1 VITQLNGR
9 HLAGNAPDMLISG
22 ISRAYNNHFNPDQ
35 IAQDLNSGKYY
46 LVSFGNCHAPLLR
59 KVARV
64 NDAQQD
70 HKASAEWEIITNTH
84 SEALTSDLKF
94 LMQNVPKPAFVSA
107 TIRQE
112 AKPDNTAN
120 ASDGQQAKKEMYWVE
135 LVCEYKDPDINAVED
150 MGSLP
155 YKVTFADGT
164 TKQGYLSGGYKK
176 LSNIPAGDVEVVFGY
191 PEAEDQLKEV
201 RREIQVQL
209 NGIISDAAERAKL
222 LDEELAKNSITMQS
236 VILTGAFLDGMF
248 GPIEDFGDFC
258 AELVEEAQVR
268 FEQWDAFKGIDDYE
282 DLKDA
287 VIEKVGKAKKRY
299 LSYVAEV
306 DDVRIAVQEA
316 IFNGNVEQINEK
328 LEELATFAN
337 NQLDNIEAYG
347 AKTFSALNGSY
358 QRLSLLF
365 EDEELKDMLIQ
376 FAKDYVEVMPNVER
390 VNAGGGVA
398 TGLLLAVVSLPTTG
412 GAGAVAVL
420 GATKADKIKDLAV
433 NIKKVEELIEQK
445 MVTPPAALKGPAKT
459 EIKGQGDKHKET
471 EVKKEEKKIC
481 GYQFKG
487 TAQKC
492 KKDYNKNCPLCHKG
506 ARQKGKNKGNS
517 TTLSNRIMTQ
527 VALTEKAKNPSY
539 AIPKYKEKVKTKNHP
554 WYVKKGSL
562 QAHHIICSETVDS
575 DRWKDYFDMCGYDIN
590 CKENGVMLPNLPSLA
605 CQLAVPL
612 HRSNHNDGEAEI
624 DGKSLSYVRAVK
636 RLLLEIEKQIR
647 KNKFCSS
654 PNKIKTKLED
664 TSHRILGYLAKFEWT
679 LTYDG
684 RDYDDIST
692 AKGCSGLESISKY
705 VEKEERCES
714 RSHGYAVD
722 KTRSLRIGL

>member
-1 VITQLNGR
+1 
-9 HLAGNAPDMLISG
+9 
-22 ISRAYNNHFNPDQ
+22 
-35 IAQDLNSGKYY
+35 
-46 LVSFGNCHAPLLR
+46 LLR

-70 HKASAEWEIITNTH
+70 EKTKAEWEIITNTH
-84 SEALTSDLKF
+84 SESLTSDLKF
-94 LMQNVPKPAFVSA
+94 LIDRVPKPAFVSA

-112 AKPDNTAN
+112 AKPDNTSKA
-120 ASDGQQAKKEMYWVE
+120 AGGQQAKKETYWVE
-135 LVCEYKDPDINAVED
+135 LVCEYKDPDVNAVED

-155 YKVTFADGT
+155 YKVTFSDGS

-268 FEQWDAFKGIDDYE
+268 FEQWDAFEGIDDYE

-287 VIEKVGKAKKRY
+287 VIEKVSKAKKRY

-306 DDVRIAVQEA
+306 DEVRIAVQEA

-347 AKTFSALNGSY
+347 TKTFSALNGSY

-433 NIKKVEELIEQK
+433 NIKKAEELVEQK
-445 MVTPPAALKGPAKT
+445 MVTPPAALKGPTKT

-471 EVKKEEKKIC
+471 EVKKEEKKVC
-481 GYQFKG
+481 GYKFKG
-487 TAQKC
+487 TDKKC
-492 KKDYNKNCPLCHKG
+492 KNDYNKNCPLCHKG
-506 ARQKGKNKGNS
+506 AREKGKNKGNS
-517 TTLSNRIMTQ
+517 KTLSNRIMTQ
-527 VALTEKAKNPSY
+527 VALAKKTKDANY
-539 AIPKYKEKVKTKNHP
+539 NIPRYEEKVKTKNHP

-562 QAHHIICSETVDS
+562 QAHHIICSETVGS

-590 CKENGVMLPNLPSLA
+590 SKENGVMLPNLPSLA
-605 CQLAVPL
+605 CQLGVPL
-612 HRSNHNDGEAEI
+612 HRSNHEDGEARIGEESMNYV
-624 DGKSLSYVRAVK
+624 DGVMSL
-636 RLLLEIEKQIR
+636 LDELEEKI
-647 KNKFCSS
+647 KLNEFCSC
-654 PNKIKTKLED
+654 PEKIRVKLENI
-664 TSHRILGYLAKFEWT
+664 SLRVLRYLERFKWT

-684 RDYDDIST
+684 KDYQRVIG
-692 AKGCSGLESISKY
+692 ALGCGNQDNISKY
-705 VEKEERCES
+705 VKKEGSCENN
-714 RSHGYAVD
+714 RVHGYKVD
-722 KTRSLRIGL
+722 ENRVLKVGY